1 MAVVL
6 VVNDDRDTLAT
17 YHDVLESLGHVPV
30 TKETI
35 DSGPQTVLEVGAD
48 ALLVDLQA
56 PDEDQFGLRIIE
68 EVRSHPEVRNLP
80 IILATGAAAGIRN
93 LRERL
98 DPLDVPVLV
107 KPFEIAT
114 LEESLRVVL
123 EGRDA

>member
-1 MAVVL
+1 M
-6 VVNDDRDTLAT
+6 
-17 YHDVLESLGHVPV
+17 SLGSVLLQPQALNAAQRALDERAPNAFV
-30 TKETI
+30 DMLTRMVAEI
-35 DSGPQTVLEVGAD
+35 ANDGP
-48 ALLVDLQA
+48 
-56 PDEDQFGLRIIE
+56 GLRIIE